1 MILLKFMIQVDG
13 LIYVGNMVDEVLMEE
28 TQRVSIFQKMST
40 FIKELLGKR

>member
-28 TQRVSIFQKMST
+28 TQRVSILQKMST